1 MNKSRL
7 GILLVRTLL
16 FVAVAVALGVI
27 NGWPTYAVVA
37 VALTGGAALV
47 QFGGWLWMRRA
58 EQDEPATERHA
69 ARSDFL

>member
-58 EQDEPATERHA
+58 EQDEPATERPA

>member
-16 FVAVAVALGVI
+16 FFVVAVVLGVI
-27 NGWPTYAVVA
+27 NGWPAYAVVA

-58 EQDEPATERHA
+58 EQDEPATERPA
-69 ARSDFL
+69 ARSEFL